1 MSDQGFPFLY
11 GVCIL
16 SFGDS
21 PSVERVVEERD
32 RLRDHIYLASFS
44 GKCPEVADSSPTLL
58 ESSGDVQGKWNS
70 PVLEVLV
77 GHSGLMGPSLAWLL
91 SQPGLCLQSLARPPL
106 LSVLLGGV
114 CVGVSFWLSVC
125 LCFNSSAF
133 TADRHRKRKL
143 LENSSLNS
151 KLLKVNVSN

>member
-1 MSDQGFPFLY
+1 MSDQGFPFFC

-16 SFGDS
+16 LFGDS
-21 PSVERVVEERD
+21 PSVDRVVEERD

-58 ESSGDVQGKWNS
+58 EEQWAFPG
-70 PVLEVLV
+70 EVDLL
-77 GHSGLMGPSLAWLL
+77 GTWSTGGPQRPHGSL
-91 SQPGLCLQSLARPPL
+91 PGLATQSARAVPSK
-106 LSVLLGGV
+106 LSMATFAVCPAGGV
-114 CVGVSFWLSVC
+114 YVGMSFWLSVC